1 VFSPLVADDDDEL
14 RVHCRYFFFLSIPTE
29 DNKEAPI
36 CRHLLMLCSSIPKN
50 DDELALVVVVFCFY
64 APRKDDDEYWFIV
77 IFLFCSCT

>member
-50 DDELALVVVVFCFY
+50 DDELALVVVFSMHLEKTTMNIGSLSSFCFVH
-64 APRKDDDEYWFIV
+64 ALRR
-77 IFLFCSCT
+77 